1 MHFVISNMPFM
12 PGAPQSNT
20 TSDLQVNKVGR
31 ESTMFAITGVT
42 GKVGGAVAR
51 GLLAQGHQVRAV
63 VRDAGKGR
71 FWSAQGCEIA
81 IASVED
87 ATGLTKAFHGVEG
100 VFLMTPPNYDPE
112 PGFPETHKAAAA
124 IRQAIETSRPGKVV
138 FLSTV
143 GAHVAEHNLLNN
155 SKITEDMLRTTS
167 IPIALLRA
175 AWFME
180 NAAWD
185 VEAAQKGLIPSFLQ
199 PLDHRIPM
207 VAAGDIART
216 AAELLGEAW
225 TGVRIIELEGPRR
238 YSANDIAAGFATA
251 LQRPVRAEAVPHD
264 QWETLFRSQGM
275 KHPTPRIRMID
286 GFNEGWI
293 DFESGKANSVKER
306 TTLES
311 VLRSLV
317 MSNSNS

>member
-1 MHFVISNMPFM
+1 
-12 PGAPQSNT
+12 
-20 TSDLQVNKVGR
+20 
-31 ESTMFAITGVT
+31 MFAITGVT

-51 GLLAQGHQVRAV
+51 SLLAQGHKVRAV
-63 VRDAGKGR
+63 VRDAEKGR
-71 FWSAQGCEIA
+71 SWSAQGCDIA

-87 ATGLTKAFHGVEG
+87 ATALTKAFRGVEG

-185 VEAAQKGLIPSFLQ
+185 VEAARKGVIPSFLQ

-207 VAAGDIART
+207 VAAADIART

-225 TGVRIIELEGPRR
+225 TGVRIVELEGPRR
-238 YSANDIAAGFATA
+238 YSANDVAAGLGAA

-264 QWETLFRSQGM
+264 QWETLFRSQGV

-293 DFESGKANSVKER
+293 DFEFGGANSRKER
-306 TTLES
+306 TTLDS

>member
-1 MHFVISNMPFM
+1 
-12 PGAPQSNT
+12 
-20 TSDLQVNKVGR
+20 
-31 ESTMFAITGVT
+31 MFAITGVT

-51 GLLAQGHQVRAV
+51 NLLAQGHKVRAV
-63 VRDAGKGR
+63 VRDAEKGR
-71 FWSAQGCEIA
+71 SWSAQGCDIA

-87 ATGLTKAFHGVEG
+87 TTGLTKAFHGVQG

-112 PGFPETHKAAAA
+112 PGFPETHKAAKAL
-124 IRQAIETSRPGKVV
+124 RQAIETSRPGKVV

-155 SKITEDMLRTTS
+155 SKITEEMLRTTS

-185 VEAAQKGLIPSFLQ
+185 VEAARSGVIPSFLQ

-207 VAAGDIART
+207 VAAADIART
-216 AAELLGEAW
+216 ATELLGQAW
-225 TGVRIIELEGPRR
+225 TGVQVVELEGPRR
-238 YSANDIAAGFATA
+238 YSANDIAAGLGAA
-251 LQRPVRAEAVPHD
+251 LERPVRAEAVPHD
-264 QWETLFRSQGM
+264 QWETLFRSQGV

-293 DFESGKANSVKER
+293 DFESGEANSRKER

-317 MSNSNS
+317 ISNDQVV

>member
-1 MHFVISNMPFM
+1 
-12 PGAPQSNT
+12 
-20 TSDLQVNKVGR
+20 
-31 ESTMFAITGVT
+31 MFAITGVT

-51 GLLAQGHQVRAV
+51 SLLAQGHKVRAV
-63 VRDAGKGR
+63 VRDAEKGR
-71 FWSAQGCEIA
+71 SWSAQGYEIA

-143 GAHVAEHNLLNN
+143 GAHVAEQNLLTN
-155 SKITEDMLRTTS
+155 SKITEDSLRTSS

-185 VEAAQKGLIPSFLQ
+185 VEAARKGVIPSFLQ

-207 VAAGDIART
+207 VAAADLART
-216 AAELLGEAW
+216 ATELLGETW
-225 TGVRIIELEGPRR
+225 TGVRTVELEGPRR
-238 YSANDIAAGFATA
+238 YSANDIAAGLGAA
-251 LQRPVRAEAVPHD
+251 LERPVRAEAVPHD
-264 QWETLFRSQGM
+264 EWETLFRSQGM
-275 KHPTPRIRMID
+275 KYPTPRIRMID

-293 DFESGKANSVKER
+293 DFESGEANSRKER
-306 TTLES
+306 TTLET

>member
-1 MHFVISNMPFM
+1 
-12 PGAPQSNT
+12 
-20 TSDLQVNKVGR
+20 
-31 ESTMFAITGVT
+31 MFAITGIT

-51 GLLAQGHQVRAV
+51 SLLAQGQKVRAV
-63 VRDAGKGR
+63 VRDAEKGR
-71 FWSAQGCEIA
+71 SWSAQGYEIA

-124 IRQAIETSRPGKVV
+124 IRQAIETSRPRKVV

-143 GAHVAEHNLLNN
+143 GAHVAEQNLLTN
-155 SKITEDMLRTTS
+155 SKITEDSLRTSS

-185 VEAAQKGLIPSFLQ
+185 VEAARKGVIPSFLQ

-207 VAAGDIART
+207 VAAADIART
-216 AAELLGEAW
+216 ATELLGETW
-225 TGVRIIELEGPRR
+225 TGVRTVELEGPRR
-238 YSANDIAAGFATA
+238 YSANDIAAGLGAA
-251 LQRPVRAEAVPHD
+251 LERPVRAEAVPHD
-264 QWETLFRSQGM
+264 EWETLFRSQGM
-275 KHPTPRIRMID
+275 KYPTPRIRMID

-293 DFESGKANSVKER
+293 DFESGEANSRKER
-306 TTLES
+306 TTLET